1 MSDYRRW
8 LVPGATYF
16 FTVVTYQR
24 RLILGSE
31 EAVRLLSDVMREVRK
46 NLPFH
51 TIAMVVLPDHIHC
64 VWSLPPDDLDFSTR
78 WKKIKREFTVHWVA
92 LNERQ
97 PLVSSSRRF
106 KGERGVWQRRFWEHL
121 VRDEADLEHCC
132 DYIHYNPVKHGYAAS
147 PGDWPWST
155 FARFCSVGRLSAR
168 LGKTHAEL
176 PVQGIADG
184 RVGWVQPTNDSII
197 FDKIGGF
204 HPPDKTGADRRRSP
218 R

>member
-97 PLVSSSRRF
+97 PSVSSSRRF

-155 FARFCSVGRLSAR
+155 FARFVQSGDYPPDWGRHMPNSLSKELPMGEIGVGRTDWFR
-168 LGKTHAEL
+168 PL
-176 PVQGIADG
+176 PPPNRA
-184 RVGWVQPTNDSII
+184 
-197 FDKIGGF
+197 GGF
-204 HPPDKTGADRRRSP
+204 PAHGSP
-218 R
+218 VSGLV

>member
-97 PLVSSSRRF
+97 PSVSSSRRF

-121 VRDEADLEHCC
+121 VRDEANKGRPSGLRS
-132 DYIHYNPVKHGYAAS
+132 HGESSRPGRSGPSPAAVSSGARTRQSSYAMAI
-147 PGDWPWST
+147 
-155 FARFCSVGRLSAR
+155 LY
-168 LGKTHAEL
+168 
-176 PVQGIADG
+176 
-184 RVGWVQPTNDSII
+184 
-197 FDKIGGF
+197 
-204 HPPDKTGADRRRSP
+204 PDISSRSSP
-218 R
+218 RSSSSLSG